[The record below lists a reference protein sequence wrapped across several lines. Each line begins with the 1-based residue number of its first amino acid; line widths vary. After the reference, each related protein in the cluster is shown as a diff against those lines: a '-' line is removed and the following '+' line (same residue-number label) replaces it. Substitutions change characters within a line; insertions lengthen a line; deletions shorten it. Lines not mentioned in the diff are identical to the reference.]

1 MAHTEGHGIVN
12 AEHDIYYLCYN
23 TGTQT
28 YNYGLVLQGGYMS
41 TGLEKTECFDTF
53 EELQERGNEL
63 GYNIE
68 PIE

>member
-23 TGTQT
+23 VGTEI
-28 YNYGLVLQGGYMS
+28 YNYGLVLIEGYMS
-41 TGLEKTECFDTF
+41 TGLDTTEVFDTF
-53 EELQERGNEL
+53 EELQTRGNEL

>member
-23 TGTQT
+23 VGTEVYT
-28 YNYGLVLQGGYMS
+28 YGLVLAGGYMS
-41 TGLEKTECFDTF
+41 TGLETTECFDTF
-53 EELQERGNEL
+53 EELQTRGNEL

>member
-12 AEHDIYYLCYN
+12 ATKDTYYLCYN
-23 TGTQT
+23 AGTEV
-28 YNYGLVLQGGYMS
+28 YNYGLVVTGGYLS
-41 TGLEKTECFDTF
+41 TGLNKTECFDTF
-53 EELQERGNEL
+53 EELQARGNEL